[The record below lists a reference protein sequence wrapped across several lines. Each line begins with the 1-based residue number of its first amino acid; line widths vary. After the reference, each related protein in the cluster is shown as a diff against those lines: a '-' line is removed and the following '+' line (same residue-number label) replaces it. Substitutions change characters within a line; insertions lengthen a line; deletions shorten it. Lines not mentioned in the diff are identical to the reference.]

1 MHRLN
6 ENILILILFLQ
17 LWFSHFISLK
27 LCVLRWKM
35 KEVSWIESKLS
46 LLDLHIHDALSLS
59 ICDSLI
65 QVLAVEEKGT
75 LFYRKVLHLDPG
87 GVTEEAKC
95 KSGKFLPWNSA
106 VSHGMCRDRN
116 LGFITFILADVTPIN
131 NCLRPV
137 R

>member
-1 MHRLN
+1 
-6 ENILILILFLQ
+6 
-17 LWFSHFISLK
+17 
-27 LCVLRWKM
+27 M

-46 LLDLHIHDALSLS
+46 LLDLHIYDALSLS
-59 ICDSLI
+59 ICDSLIQVLAGEEKETLI

-87 GVTEEAKC
+87 RVTEAAKR

-106 VSHGMCRDRN
+106 VSHGMCRDKN
-116 LGFITFILADVTPIN
+116 LGFITFIPDDVTPIN